1 MAAPSSGTELVTPAD
16 VRAEAK
22 IPAAIT
28 DDILTDRIVRA
39 VARVRSYCRWHVFPE
54 ATETLTVSG
63 NGSQHL
69 ILPTLRIADVSEVR
83 VQGDRVEGFTW
94 SEDGRLRLPG
104 GFPDELR
111 SVEVDL
117 VHGYAADDVADVRD
131 VVIDMLKRAI
141 SLPFGVKDQSAG
153 DVAVSYGV
161 DASLR
166 PTFGDRDVLNEYRI
180 R

>member
-1 MAAPSSGTELVTPAD
+1 M
-16 VRAEAK
+16 RAEAK

-28 DDILTDRIVRA
+28 DDILEDRIVRA
-39 VARVRSYCRWHVFPE
+39 VSRVRSYCRWHIFPE
-54 ATETLTVSG
+54 VTETLTVSG
-63 NGSQHL
+63 DGSRHL
-69 ILPTLRIADVSEVR
+69 ILPTLRIADVSEARVR
-83 VQGDRVEGFTW
+83 GERVEVTW

-117 VHGYAADDVADVRD
+117 VHGYATDDVADVRD
-131 VVIDMLKRAI
+131 VVVDMLKRAI